1 MRRTLLLSLT
11 TIVVTLLLAGGVAW
25 AANITCTG
33 GPCAGTE
40 QDDRI
45 TGSQLY
51 DEIQALGGR
60 DVVTARAG
68 DDSVDGGRNR
78 DDIFGGPGGDFLLG
92 SWGPDDIDGGPSTT
106 STVVKFSCGISD
118 EEGVIYESH
127 GTQQSWGGNFG
138 FSLAEAD
145 GNDDLD
151 GGRDDDFLDGG
162 GGRNDLSGNGGDDC
176 LFLEGDAN
184 ERASG
189 GDGDD
194 LIFTTAFPTNADDV
208 FCGAGIDSV
217 LADPDDRVAAD
228 CEHVIRQSL
237 LQATGATPEAEV
249 TVTAPDGT
257 ITTAP

>member
-1 MRRTLLLSLT
+1 
-11 TIVVTLLLAGGVAW
+11 LLAGGVAW

-33 GPCAGTE
+33 GLCAGTE

-51 DEIQALGGR
+51 DEIQALAGR

-68 DDSVDGGRNR
+68 DDFVDGGRNR
-78 DDIFGGPGGDFLLG
+78 DDISGGPGGDALLG

-106 STVVKFSCGISD
+106 STTINFSCAISD
-118 EEGVIYESH
+118 EEAVTYGTQ
-127 GTQQSWGGNFG
+127 GTQQLWGGNFG
-138 FSLAEAD
+138 FYRAEAD

-151 GGRDDDFLDGG
+151 GGRDNDLLDGG

-176 LFLEGDAN
+176 LILEGDAN

-194 LIFTTAFPTNADDV
+194 IFVVNDGNADDV

-217 LADPDDRVAAD
+217 LADANDRVAAD
-228 CEHVIRQSL
+228 CEHVIRRPL

-249 TVTAPDGT
+249 TITTPDGT
-257 ITTAP
+257 IITAP